1 MDYLFNSFKVKYII
15 LNRLFNKLDL
25 RNVNSVTL
33 YINLESILNAL
44 HRNDYEETLQTLT
57 KEELSTQCKQ
67 LIANII
73 NLAGHYRLFFT
84 RSKVPS
90 NIVFF
95 YQDFDTYKN
104 FYNSLHVEKY
114 RKHYFDMYHSP
125 HFERVN
131 DMILSSL
138 PYARS
143 IIDYIE
149 CVYLLKS
156 ETMEAS
162 LIPLIGYEDKG
173 LKSDLNIVVTKD
185 MYDFQYANH
194 NFLIL
199 YPDKEESV
207 ILHRYNIMKYLR
219 YSHEMDESFKVDLNP
234 LLLPFIHAV
243 LGDKK
248 RSLPKIRG
256 IGFKK
261 LYKSLEKLY
270 EADFL
275 DDENVLGFNIEHLG
289 ELIKES
295 KFFNDTGV
303 KETIMSNYFAINLD
317 RQINIVEPY
326 MRVSVLDAAINKFD
340 NNGLK
345 RLNDKVFFDYPLHL
359 VELNNYNKKLMKDA
373 SELWMNSESP

>member
-1 MDYLFNSFKVKYII
+1 
-15 LNRLFNKLDL
+15 
-25 RNVNSVTL
+25 
-33 YINLESILNAL
+33 
-44 HRNDYEETLQTLT
+44 
-57 KEELSTQCKQ
+57 
-67 LIANII
+67 
-73 NLAGHYRLFFT
+73 
-84 RSKVPS
+84 
-90 NIVFF
+90 
-95 YQDFDTYKN
+95 
-104 FYNSLHVEKY
+104 
-114 RKHYFDMYHSP
+114 
-125 HFERVN
+125 
-131 DMILSSL
+131 
-138 PYARS
+138 
-143 IIDYIE
+143 
-149 CVYLLKS
+149 
-156 ETMEAS
+156 
-162 LIPLIGYEDKG
+162 
-173 LKSDLNIVVTKD
+173 
-185 MYDFQYANH
+185 MYDFQYVNH

-317 RQINIVEPY
+317 RQLNIVEPY